1 MPSDVTPSSLVTR
14 ISGMNLR
21 SYRTDLSALSVEPT
35 AAPAVYFYDPMNW
48 WLWLAGG
55 LALVVAELVT
65 PSGFFIIF
73 FGLGALTVG
82 VLATLEI
89 LTEGWAQWLV
99 FTALSIVYLVIFRG
113 RFQAR
118 FEMPPPPNVDSLVGG
133 LAIVHERLLP
143 GVVGKVEVRGSM
155 WSARNIS
162 TVMLD
167 AGQRARVASVDGL
180 TLAVVPE

>member
-1 MPSDVTPSSLVTR
+1 
-14 ISGMNLR
+14 
-21 SYRTDLSALSVEPT
+21 
-35 AAPAVYFYDPMNW
+35 MNW

-73 FGLGALTVG
+73 FGLAALTVG

-89 LTEGWAQWLV
+89 LTAGWAQWLV
-99 FTALSIVYLVIFRG
+99 FTGLSVAYLVIFRG

-118 FEMPPPPNVDSLVGG
+118 FQMPPPPNVDSLVGG
-133 LAIVHERLLP
+133 LAIVQERLLP
-143 GVVGKVEVRGSM
+143 GVVGKVEVRGSS
-155 WSARNIS
+155 WSARNVS

-180 TLAVVPE
+180 TLAVVPENS

>member
-1 MPSDVTPSSLVTR
+1 
-14 ISGMNLR
+14 
-21 SYRTDLSALSVEPT
+21 
-35 AAPAVYFYDPMNW
+35 MNW

-73 FGLGALTVG
+73 FGLAALTVG

-89 LTEGWAQWLV
+89 LTTSWVQWLV
-99 FTALSIVYLVIFRG
+99 FTALSVTYLVVFRG

-133 LAIVHERLLP
+133 LAVVQERLLP
-143 GVVGKVEVRGSM
+143 GVVGRVEVRGAQ

-162 TVMLD
+162 DVMLD